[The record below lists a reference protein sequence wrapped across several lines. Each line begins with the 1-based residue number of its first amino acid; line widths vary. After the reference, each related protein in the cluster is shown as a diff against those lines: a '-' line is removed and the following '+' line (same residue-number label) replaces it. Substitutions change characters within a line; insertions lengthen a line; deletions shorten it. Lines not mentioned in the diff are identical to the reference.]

1 MDVDLSVQLLL
12 SRVGDVKQVGPGRVA
27 DDKDVDVA
35 WWRAGLPGAS
45 ACPGA
50 VDVGLADA
58 GQFGEQVTQ
67 QRGRP

>member
-1 MDVDLSVQLLL
+1 MQLLL
-12 SRVGDVKQVGPGRVA
+12 SRVGNVKQVGPGRVA
-27 DDKDVDVA
+27 DDEDVDVA
-35 WWRAGLPGAS
+35 WRRAGLPGTPT
-45 ACPGA
+45 CPGA